1 MLSGHSSTSFS
12 CVTVY
17 QNFNFMH
24 CNYFSGCDHILWWCC
39 VLASFTNLYSQV
51 PLHSVM
57 WQIGNKYIQ
66 HLICS
71 HFCFVRTQPI
81 PWKGTCIIYEFGER
95 WYLDFEGATNFFQ
108 SEFGGYQIKECWSIN
123 STIVVRSST
132 WLYPTQH
139 EDVLYLMSGPAQHTS
154 AGAKNR
160 IKGQWSYLEFP

>member
-1 MLSGHSSTSFS
+1 MKHRRKWFFLWKFLTQSFKRVVFYHTIYLKICCLDTLAQVLAVSLYTRTLTSCTATIFP
-12 CVTVY
+12 
-17 QNFNFMH
+17 
-24 CNYFSGCDHILWWCC
+24 GCDHILLWCC

-81 PWKGTCIIYEFGER
+81 SWKGTCIIYEFGER

-108 SEFGGYQIKECWSIN
+108 SEFGGYQIKRCWSII

-132 WLYPTQH
+132 W
-139 EDVLYLMSGPAQHTS
+139 
-154 AGAKNR
+154 
-160 IKGQWSYLEFP
+160 